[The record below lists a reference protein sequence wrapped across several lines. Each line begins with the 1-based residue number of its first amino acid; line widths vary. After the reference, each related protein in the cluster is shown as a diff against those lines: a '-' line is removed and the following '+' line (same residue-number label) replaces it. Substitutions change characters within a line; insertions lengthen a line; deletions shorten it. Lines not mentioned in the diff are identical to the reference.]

1 MLKWKGTGG
10 VPDDA
15 GSDIEWQRLLGE
27 QVRRNARLF
36 YQVAYRVL
44 RNSAAA
50 EDVCQQAFL
59 AAWTE
64 RHSIREPG
72 RLAAWLTRTI
82 VNTSL
87 QIMRRQRTE
96 RTVLTRL
103 PPARS
108 VPSVSQA
115 LEDTETVTLAL
126 AALPE
131 NLRTVVVL
139 RIMQGLSGREVQ
151 QLLGTSAAGVSR
163 ALHEGLERLRRTLA
177 DHSVT

>member
-1 MLKWKGTGG
+1 M
-10 VPDDA
+10 PDDV
-15 GSDIEWQRLLGE
+15 GSDIEWQRLLDE

-36 YQVAYRVL
+36 YQVAYRLL

-64 RHSIREPG
+64 RHSINQPQ
-72 RLAAWLTRTI
+72 RLSSWLTRTI

-103 PPARS
+103 PAAAQL
-108 VPSVSQA
+108 PSVSQA
-115 LEDTETVTLAL
+115 LENAETVTLAL
-126 AALPE
+126 AALPD

-151 QLLGTSAAGVSR
+151 ELLGTSPAGVSR

-177 DHSVT
+177 DHSVS